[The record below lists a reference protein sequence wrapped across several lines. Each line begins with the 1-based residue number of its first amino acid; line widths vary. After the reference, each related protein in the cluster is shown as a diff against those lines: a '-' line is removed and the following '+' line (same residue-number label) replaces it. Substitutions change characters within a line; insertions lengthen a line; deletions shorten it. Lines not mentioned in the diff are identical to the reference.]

1 MTIFRKQIIL
11 SSVFSFT
18 IIVSMIFSTWSGYRL
33 SQIYRTMNEGTQLQV
48 QSREIMSLMKDIVF
62 DLFAP
67 EEYGQLRNLTYA
79 PRSIVT
85 IRQWKTSAD
94 LYRQRFWL
102 FINSPGLKN
111 IKGSELAEQRDT
123 AMVLNDRAMEKLDYM
138 EQLLLKLRSLSQKN
152 PENIYSEMQK
162 DPELIP
168 FFSEL
173 QKTSYYFT
181 NSFESFMNHF
191 QISLQNSGDRLA
203 RGTYI
208 TTLSVVIVLSL
219 LSIIIAL
226 FISRDII
233 LKLSRMEKAFES
245 ISRGNLSTR
254 MDLRSNDEFGRL
266 SERINDL
273 MDNLQHN
280 IDSILSMTRDVGSSI
295 SDKMDL
301 HDILK
306 LITKGVLHDTTA
318 EGAAIFMSEGIG
330 DKYVTSVKNGV
341 LPEKFLFQYNYVAL
355 KTDIDISHGKSRMEV
370 VEIEEYSG
378 YVVIV
383 PLRVHKEILGFLVV
397 SRTINSGSFTDLG
410 IVRLE
415 TFAEYASLSI
425 DNYFRYREIL
435 EKQDAEYLALQAQ
448 VKPHF
453 LYNILSS
460 FMGLNRMGDTKG
472 LENAI
477 TALRDM
483 LRYLQNRS
491 RETTVG
497 EEIILIRRYL
507 ELQKIRFQERLSYT
521 IDVDKSAEQIR
532 IPRLLLQPLVE
543 NGLIHGL
550 EPLDNG
556 GTIEIEVKLDE
567 INNTCPELSIKITN
581 SGRKLHNDY
590 SSKQGGIGLS
600 NVKSRLGIAYPDSSF
615 IIAAA
620 EEGGTLVLIR
630 IYKPKGLM
638 T

>member
-1 MTIFRKQIIL
+1 MTVFRKQIIL

-85 IRQWKTSAD
+85 IRQWKTSVD

-123 AMVLNDRAMEKLDYM
+123 AMILNDRAMEKLGYM
-138 EQLLLKLRSLSQKN
+138 EQLLLKLRRLSQKN

-191 QISLQNSGDRLA
+191 QISLQDTGDRLA

-208 TTLSVVIVLSL
+208 TALSVVIVLSL
-219 LSIIIAL
+219 LSILIAL

-233 LKLSRMEKAFES
+233 LKLSRMERAFES
-245 ISRGNLSTR
+245 ISRGDLSTR
-254 MDLRSNDEFGRL
+254 MDLKSRDEFGRL

-280 IDSILSMTRDVGSSI
+280 IDSILSMTRDVGGSI

-306 LITKGVLHDTTA
+306 LITRGVLHDTTA
-318 EGAAIFMSEGIG
+318 EGAAVFMSDGSSNKFIAYVANGIM
-330 DKYVTSVKNGV
+330 
-341 LPEKFLFQYNYVAL
+341 PEKYLSEYNYISL
-355 KTDIDISHGKSRMEV
+355 KTDIDISHGKSRMEI
-370 VEIEEYSG
+370 VESKEYSG
-378 YVVIV
+378 YVVVV

-397 SRTINSGSFTDLG
+397 SRTMESGSFTDLG
-410 IVRLE
+410 IIRLE
-415 TFAEYASLSI
+415 TFAEYASLTI

-460 FMGLNRMGDTKG
+460 FMGLNRMGDTEG

-491 RETTVG
+491 RETTIG

-521 IDVDKSAEQIR
+521 IDVDKTAEQVR
-532 IPRLLLQPLVE
+532 IPRLLMQPLVE

-550 EPLDNG
+550 EPLDHG
-556 GTIEIEVKLDE
+556 GRIEIEVKLDE
-567 INNTCPELSIKITN
+567 VNNPAPELSIRITN

-590 SSKQGGIGLS
+590 SSKRGGIGLS
-600 NVKSRLGIAYPDSSF
+600 NVKSRLRIAYPDSSF
-615 IIAAA
+615 TIAAT
-620 EEGGTLVLIR
+620 EEGGTLVHIK
-630 IYKPKGLM
+630 IHSPGGLER
-638 T
+638 

>member
-1 MTIFRKQIIL
+1 MTVFRKQIIL

-85 IRQWKTSAD
+85 IRQWKTSVD

-123 AMVLNDRAMEKLDYM
+123 AMILNDRAMEKLGYM
-138 EQLLLKLRSLSQKN
+138 EQLLLKLRRLSQKN

-191 QISLQNSGDRLA
+191 QISLQDTGDRLA

-208 TTLSVVIVLSL
+208 TAISVVVVLSL
-219 LSIIIAL
+219 LAILIAL

-233 LKLSRMEKAFES
+233 LKLSRMERAFES
-245 ISRGNLSTR
+245 ISRGDLSTR
-254 MDLRSNDEFGRL
+254 MDLKSRDEFGRL

-280 IDSILSMTRDVGSSI
+280 IDSILSMTRDVGGSI

-306 LITKGVLHDTTA
+306 LITRGVLHDTTA
-318 EGAAIFMSEGIG
+318 EGAAVFMSDGSSNKFIAYVANGIM
-330 DKYVTSVKNGV
+330 
-341 LPEKFLFQYNYVAL
+341 PEKYLSEYNYISL
-355 KTDIDISHGKSRMEV
+355 KTDIDISHGKSRMEI
-370 VEIEEYSG
+370 VESKEYSG
-378 YVVIV
+378 YVVVV

-397 SRTINSGSFTDLG
+397 SRTMESGSFTDLG
-410 IVRLE
+410 IIRLE
-415 TFAEYASLSI
+415 TFAEYASLTI

-460 FMGLNRMGDTKG
+460 FMGLNRMGDTEG

-491 RETTVG
+491 RETTIG

-521 IDVDKSAEQIR
+521 IDVDKTAEQVR
-532 IPRLLLQPLVE
+532 IPRLLMQPLVE

-550 EPLDNG
+550 EPLDHG
-556 GTIEIEVKLDE
+556 GRIEIEVKLDE
-567 INNTCPELSIKITN
+567 VNNPAPELSIRITN

-590 SSKQGGIGLS
+590 SSKRGGIGLS
-600 NVKSRLGIAYPDSSF
+600 NVKSRLRIAYPDSSF
-615 IIAAA
+615 TIAAT
-620 EEGGTLVLIR
+620 EEGGTLVHIK
-630 IYKPKGLM
+630 IHSPGGLER
-638 T
+638 